1 MQEHIAEFS
10 KRLTSIVILVIIL
23 SGIWSFSIDEIL
35 KHLLIKLDP
44 CSDSCIN
51 IFSPDEW
58 AGTRWLSAALLG
70 LFTAAPYAMM
80 QAYEFAKPGLLP
92 TERKGL
98 IVWMIM
104 MWILAFGS
112 LVLTVNQF
120 LPWLY
125 AYGHSFNEETGLV
138 GRYDAAEM
146 LRISISIAWA
156 MILILAAMCIVSIAG
171 LSKLLWSGNAS
182 WWRLR
187 IHGIMLMLLWLV
199 IPVGLPGLL
208 FTLTIIASG
217 LVELIG
223 WKSFRA
229 PMPVGYG
236 LKGLLDIEGRVHRML
251 YVNCSC
257 CGTSPTS
264 IEPLQGM
271 GQVNY
276 SAVCRE
282 SSQQDHLLDVVK
294 RFGATKIV
302 FSGCSVESLPIDYID
317 SLRFLGCS
325 TRTLNLAYIT
335 NARTDG
341 ELIDCE
347 LAMAWQLEP
356 WSENS
361 AINRCTKILEDSNI
375 SKLMY
380 GDKIPFGLNLQPDEV
395 WITSP
400 SDSLIDKISKLGITV
415 KYFGN

>member
-1 MQEHIAEFS
+1 
-10 KRLTSIVILVIIL
+10 
-23 SGIWSFSIDEIL
+23 
-35 KHLLIKLDP
+35 
-44 CSDSCIN
+44 
-51 IFSPDEW
+51 
-58 AGTRWLSAALLG
+58 
-70 LFTAAPYAMM
+70 
-80 QAYEFAKPGLLP
+80 
-92 TERKGL
+92 
-98 IVWMIM
+98 
-104 MWILAFGS
+104 
-112 LVLTVNQF
+112 
-120 LPWLY
+120 
-125 AYGHSFNEETGLV
+125 
-138 GRYDAAEM
+138 
-146 LRISISIAWA
+146 
-156 MILILAAMCIVSIAG
+156 
-171 LSKLLWSGNAS
+171 
-182 WWRLR
+182 
-187 IHGIMLMLLWLV
+187 
-199 IPVGLPGLL
+199 
-208 FTLTIIASG
+208 
-217 LVELIG
+217 
-223 WKSFRA
+223 
-229 PMPVGYG
+229 
-236 LKGLLDIEGRVHRML
+236 ML

-294 RFGATKIV
+294 RFGATKVV

-361 AINRCTKILEDSNI
+361 AINRCTKILENSNI
-375 SKLMY
+375 SKLMC

-395 WITSP
+395 WITNP
-400 SDSLIDKISKLGITV
+400 SDSLIEKISKLGITV

>member
-1 MQEHIAEFS
+1 MNNFRHEAASTEEQYGSPTYAWYVV
-10 KRLTSIVILVIIL
+10 VILLFAYVTSFLDRTILTLLVEPIRESLNITDLQLSLLHGFAFAVFYVSLGVPIARYADSHNRVKLISAGVLVWSVMTAFCGLARNFTHMFLARVGVGIGEATLSPAAYSII
-23 SGIWSFSIDEIL
+23 SDYFPVEKRPRAFSVYQTGIYV
-35 KHLLIKLDP
+35 
-44 CSDSCIN
+44 
-51 IFSPDEW
+51 
-58 AGTRWLSAALLG
+58 GMG
-70 LFTAAPYAMM
+70 L
-80 QAYEFAKPGLLP
+80 
-92 TERKGL
+92 
-98 IVWMIM
+98 
-104 MWILAFGS
+104 
-112 LVLTVNQF
+112 
-120 LPWLY
+120 
-125 AYGHSFNEETGLV
+125 
-138 GRYDAAEM
+138 
-146 LRISISIAWA
+146 A
-156 MILILAAMCIVSIAG
+156 MIIGGYVIAVVPSINMPFYG
-171 LSKLLWSGNAS
+171 PMEPWQVVFLL
-182 WWRLR
+182 
-187 IHGIMLMLLWLV
+187 
-199 IPVGLPGLL
+199 VGLPGLL

-400 SDSLIDKISKLGITV
+400 SDSLIEKISKLGITV